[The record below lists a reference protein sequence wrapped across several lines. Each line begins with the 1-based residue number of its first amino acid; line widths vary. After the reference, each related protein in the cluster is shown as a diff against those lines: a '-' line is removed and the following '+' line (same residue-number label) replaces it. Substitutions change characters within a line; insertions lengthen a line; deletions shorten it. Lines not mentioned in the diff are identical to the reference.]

1 MPLNLGH
8 LDIVKW
14 LLDDVGHT
22 LFYLEDSL
30 SAVKFGDLD
39 ILKWLYAK
47 LNDCEWKRNEY
58 QFDKSVAECAAR
70 KGGNLEMVKWLHEG
84 KCSGLALGSPQ
95 IAVNAA
101 FSGDLNILKWL
112 HYNGKCTVFD
122 QEWGV
127 AAYAVE
133 SGNLA
138 MVKWLY
144 EEGCPGFSKEYDLQ
158 RVAVAKERSTISR

>member
-1 MPLNLGH
+1 MLV
-8 LDIVKW
+8 IRF
-14 LLDDVGHT
+14 
-22 LFYLEDSL
+22 FYLEDSL
-30 SAVKFGDLD
+30 SAVKCGDLD

-47 LNDCEWKRNEY
+47 LNDSEQIEFEFN
-58 QFDKSVAECAAR
+58 KSVAECAAR
-70 KGGNLEMVKWLHEG
+70 KGGNLEMIKWLHEG

-101 FSGDLNILKWL
+101 LSGDLDILKWL
-112 HYNGKCTVFD
+112 DYNGKCTVFD

-127 AAYAVE
+127 APYAVE

-138 MVKWLY
+138 MVKWLH

-158 RVAVAKERSTISR
+158 RVAILHGHDEILQWLKKKEVS